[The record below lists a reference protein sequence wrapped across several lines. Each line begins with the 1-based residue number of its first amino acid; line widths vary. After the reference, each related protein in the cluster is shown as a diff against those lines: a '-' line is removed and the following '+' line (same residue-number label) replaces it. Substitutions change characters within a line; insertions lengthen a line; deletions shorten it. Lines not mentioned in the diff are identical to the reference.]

1 MAWYNYQT
9 YTFKY
14 QNLTRTAKNPRDL
27 CIFKDCDFRAISNIR
42 LSGFE
47 KVVFEGWRQFFR
59 PGADIEIKD
68 CKTIE
73 FMQADFYEDE
83 ISLRIT
89 GADSIKMVE
98 VAHLKSMN
106 IQIENSD
113 KFILRDSVLCF
124 NTSNINVKQ
133 LWLSGSQID
142 FKELDLT
149 GVSEKLCVTSA
160 NVFDVQQML
169 IRPGIELFLDSGY
182 RAKEKLQS
190 VTRYQGR

>member
-14 QNLTRTAKNPRDL
+14 ENLTRNAENPHDL

-47 KVVFEGWRQFFR
+47 KVVFDGYLQSFR
-59 PGADIEIKD
+59 PEVGIEIKD
-68 CKTIE
+68 CKNVE
-73 FMQADFYEDE
+73 FRKADFYDNK

-89 GADSIKMVE
+89 GAGSIKMEKVC
-98 VAHLKSMN
+98 HLKSMN
-106 IQIENSD
+106 IQIENSN
-113 KFILRDSVLCF
+113 KFILRDSTLCF
-124 NTSNINVKQ
+124 NTSKINVKC
-133 LWLSGSQID
+133 LWLGRSQID

-149 GVSEKLCVTSA
+149 GVSEKLGVTSA

-169 IRPGIELFLDSGY
+169 IRPGIELFIETCSQD
-182 RAKEKLQS
+182 KQKLQS
-190 VTRYQGR
+190 VIRYQGR